1 MFEIFEVD
9 IDGVEPNVAPL
20 GGHRRYWLQIIN
32 LDHKFKLSL
41 LNCLFPTLPPVVFGY
56 FFFCVM
62 LWTFDGEVTSL
73 PKLAVVKVF
82 WS

>member
-9 IDGVEPNVAPL
+9 IVLIEPNVAPL
-20 GGHRRYWLQIIN
+20 DVLEKYWLQIIDQ
-32 LDHKFKLSL
+32 DHKVKLSL

-62 LWTFDGEVTSL
+62 LWTFDGEVASL
-73 PKLAVVKVF
+73 PKLAVV
-82 WS
+82 

>member
-9 IDGVEPNVAPL
+9 IGGVEPNVAPL
-20 GGHRRYWLQIIN
+20 DELAGDWLQIIN

-41 LNCLFPTLPPVVFGY
+41 LNCLFPTLPPVVFCY

-73 PKLAVVKVF
+73 PKFAVVGVF
-82 WS
+82 WG